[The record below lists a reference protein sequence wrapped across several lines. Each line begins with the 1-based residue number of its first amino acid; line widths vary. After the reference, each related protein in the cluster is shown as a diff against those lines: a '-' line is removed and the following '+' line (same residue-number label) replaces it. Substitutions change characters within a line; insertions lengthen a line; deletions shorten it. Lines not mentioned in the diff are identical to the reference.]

1 MYTLCKELQ
10 FMNISFKHITSDRIF
25 LLSGIG
31 SVILIVLSLLL
42 IGILYTKLPPF
53 LPLFNQMSWGVARIG
68 TKEQLFIPTFIATVI
83 LLTNTSLALYIYDK
97 IPLVSRMLCVTS
109 LLIAFFVLLFT
120 IRTIQIII

>member
-1 MYTLCKELQ
+1 
-10 FMNISFKHITSDRIF
+10 MNISFKHITSDRIF